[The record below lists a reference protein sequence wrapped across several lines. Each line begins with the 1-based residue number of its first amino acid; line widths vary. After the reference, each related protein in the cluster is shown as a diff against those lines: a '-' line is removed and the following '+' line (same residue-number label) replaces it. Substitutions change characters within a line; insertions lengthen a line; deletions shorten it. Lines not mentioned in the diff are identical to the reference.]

1 MGDNSTNSKRDSF
14 LAEAQREGRASGKME
29 IINLD
34 QAISQANIILDEAVV
49 EKFRKTK
56 EEDIPTVKMA
66 VYCHDCGSVVPAGIG
81 KTLRGNPRTVCGSCK
96 SKKVSLGTE
105 DALRRFYHLDKEL
118 KKTEKEPAQTRAP
131 RRRTTKE

>member
-1 MGDNSTNSKRDSF
+1 MNDNPTKRDSF

-34 QAISQANIILDEAVV
+34 QAIAQANTILDEAVV
-49 EKFRKTK
+49 AKFRKTE
-56 EEDIPTVKMA
+56 EEDIPTVKMM

-81 KTLRGNPRTVCGSCK
+81 KTLRGNPRTICGSCK

-105 DALRRFYHLDKEL
+105 DALRRFYHLDKAL
-118 KKTEKEPAQTRAP
+118 KRAE
-131 RRRTTKE
+131 RGAA